1 MSRTL
6 SHQRTHLFY
15 QLQKQVHTSTVGP
28 KKKSPLGANGLK
40 AYDAEYE
47 RLIKNEHGFS
57 EHEIKHKIADKHGN
71 KRKAQARLKTVE
83 RRIQKRSERKN
94 ALHNAFKEINKNEE

>member
-15 QLQKQVHTSTVGP
+15 QLQKQVHTATVGP
-28 KKKSPLGANGLK
+28 KKKSPLGPNGIEN
-40 AYDAEYE
+40 YNAEYD
-47 RLIKNEHGFS
+47 RVIRNEHGFS
-57 EHEIKHKIADKHGN
+57 SHEIEHKIADKHGN

-83 RRIQKRSERKN
+83 RRIQKRSERQI
-94 ALHNAFKEINKNEE
+94 ALNNAFNEINQNED